1 MAQTKNEKES
11 RVQLLDFP
19 KASQA
24 TLKAISKHVKRIR
37 YYKETDGEKHSFESK
52 FKYKKHWFSV
62 EFDSLGTIEDIEVSV
77 KKRQL
82 GPDPK
87 IAIYDYLK
95 AHSSKYDIIK
105 IQEQYVYKADISEV
119 QFLNYI
125 LENRLNLASNYEI
138 IVAIKSD
145 IGWELKEMTFDSK
158 GALLKLRNV
167 QQDSYEYIMY

>member
-24 TLKAISKHVKRIR
+24 TLKAISKRVKRIR
-37 YYKETDGEKHSFESK
+37 YYREMDGEKHSFESK

-62 EFDSLGTIEDIEVSV
+62 EFDSLGTIEDIEVTV

-82 GPDPK
+82 RHGAK
-87 IAIYDYLK
+87 TTIYDYLK

-105 IQEQYVYKADISEV
+105 IQEQYVYKDDISEV
-119 QFLNYI
+119 QFLNSI
-125 LENRLNLASNYEI
+125 LENRASHNSNYEI
-138 IVAIKSD
+138 IIAIKS
-145 IGWELKEMTFDSK
+145 GSAWELKEMTFDPE
-158 GALLKLRNV
+158 GTLLKQRNV